1 MEINQDGTFKPI
13 TLTLQTAAEAK
24 ALFKVCRSYLENREE
39 SRRNDG
45 DVIELCLCVG
55 LFGDNHVQY

>member
-1 MEINQDGTFKPI
+1 MEINQEGTFKPV
-13 TLTLQTAAEAK
+13 TLTLQTASEAK
-24 ALFKVCRSYLENREE
+24 ALFKVCRSYLEREE
-39 SRRNDG
+39 STRNNG